1 MERDEKMYFRL
12 SGAQAA
18 KLTDWPNEPDI
29 LTLKADLEAAKPAQQ
44 EHMRQVQK
52 WRDLV
57 RVEGS
62 AAPPKIRGR
71 SSVQPKLIRRNNE
84 WRYSALTEL
93 FNSTDKLFKVEPVT
107 FEDGPAARQNEILLN
122 YQVRNQLNTR
132 RFIDN
137 YVRAAVD
144 EGSVIVRVGWER
156 ETETVEVSA
165 PVWSYYAIATQ
176 EEAELFQ
183 QALEL
188 KQSDPRTFKEQVDPA
203 LQEAVSYF
211 EETGQPVVAKQEG
224 EEIVE
229 EERVVVNR
237 PTWQVLSPANVY
249 IDPSCEGDLDKALF
263 VIVSFETNKAELAK
277 YGDRYK
283 NLDAVNWEGNTPLA
297 DPDHETDTPDD
308 FQFRDSTRKKVVAYE
323 YWGYYDIDGDG
334 KLESIV
340 ATWIGDTLIRMEKN
354 PFPDEKLPFVVVPYL
369 PRLREIFGEP
379 DAELLEDNQKIQGAV
394 YRGLIDLL
402 GRSANSQQGFAKGM
416 LDPLNRRRFEQGQD
430 YEFNPNIPP
439 QQGYIA
445 HKYPEL
451 PTSGLQI
458 LDLQNREAEAL
469 TGVKSFSGGLSGDA
483 YGKVATGIRGMLDA
497 ASKREMAILRRLAD
511 GMIQI
516 GKKFIAMNAAF
527 LSEEEVVRITNEEF
541 VTIRREDLK
550 GNFDVKV
557 DISTFEVDNEKA
569 QDLGFMLQTLGP
581 NMDPSISMMLLAE
594 IAELKRMPVL
604 AHRLRTWQPPPPD
617 PVQQQIQQLEMLK
630 LQKEIEK
637 LDSEI
642 QLNMA
647 KARDAMSKASKTELD
662 TLEEELGV
670 KHARNID
677 FAQAQA
683 RGNQDLELIKAYLKS
698 RKPDEIPGDITGGL
712 GLTQLL
718 DQLRKERNFETLD
731 NSPAV
736 PPINPN
742 PNI

>member
-1 MERDEKMYFRL
+1 MERDEKMQFRL

-29 LTLKADLEAAKPAQQ
+29 LALKADLEAAKPAQQ
-44 EHMRQVQK
+44 AHMRQVQK

-57 RVEGS
+57 RTEGS

-176 EEAELFQ
+176 EEMELFQ

-188 KQSDPRTFKEQVDPA
+188 KQSDPRTFNEQVDPA

-308 FQFRDSTRKKVVAYE
+308 FQFRDSSRKKVVAYE
-323 YWGYYDIDGDG
+323 YWGYYDIEGNG
-334 KLESIV
+334 KLEPIV

-369 PRLREIFGEP
+369 PRLREVYGEP

-439 QQGYIA
+439 QQGHIE

-451 PTSGLQI
+451 PQSGLQI

-511 GMIQI
+511 GIIQI

-617 PVQQQIQQLEMLK
+617 PVQQQIQQLELLK
-630 LQKEIEK
+630 LQKEIER

-642 QLNMA
+642 QLNFA
-647 KARDAMSKASKTELD
+647 KARDAMSKAGKTELD

-742 PNI
+742 SNI

>member
-1 MERDEKMYFRL
+1 MEHDEKMHFRL

-29 LTLKADLEAAKPAQQ
+29 LTLKADLEAAKPAHQ
-44 EHMRQVQK
+44 EHMRRVEK

-62 AAPPKIRGR
+62 AVPPKIKGR

-122 YQVRNQLNTR
+122 HQVRNQLNTR
-132 RFIDN
+132 RFIDD

-156 ETETVEVSA
+156 ETETVEVSV
-165 PVWSYYAIATQ
+165 PVWNYYAIATQ
-176 EEAELFQ
+176 EELELLQ
-183 QALEL
+183 QAVEL
-188 KQSDPRTFKEQVDPA
+188 KKTDPRTFKEQVDPA
-203 LQEAVSYF
+203 LQEAVSYY
-211 EETGQPVVAKQEG
+211 EETGQLVVARQVG

-237 PTWQVLSPANVY
+237 PTWEVLSPANVY
-249 IDPSCEGDLDKALF
+249 IDPSCGGDLDKALF

-297 DPDHETDTPDD
+297 DPDHETNTPDD
-308 FQFRDSTRKKVVAYE
+308 FQFRDSARKKVVAYE

-340 ATWIGDTLIRMEKN
+340 ATWIGDTIIRMERN
-354 PFPDEKLPFVVVPYL
+354 PFPDEKPPFVVVSYL
-369 PRLREIFGEP
+369 PRLRELFGEP
-379 DAELLEDNQKIQGAV
+379 DAELLEDNQRIQGAV
-394 YRGLIDLL
+394 YRGIIDLL

-416 LDPLNRRRFEQGQD
+416 LDPLNRRRFEQGLD

-451 PTSGLQI
+451 PQSALQI
-458 LDLQNREAEAL
+458 LELQNREAEAL
-469 TGVKSFSGGLSGDA
+469 TGVKSFYGGLSGDA
-483 YGKVATGIRGMLDA
+483 YGRVATGIRGMLDA

-516 GKKFIAMNAAF
+516 GKKFIAMNAVF
-527 LSEEEVVRITNEEF
+527 LSEEEVVRVTNEEF
-541 VTIRREDLK
+541 ITIRREDLK

-557 DISTFEVDNEKA
+557 DISTFEADNEKA

-581 NMDPSISMMLLAE
+581 HMDPSISMMILAE

-604 AHRLRTWQPPPPD
+604 AQKLRAWQPPPPD
-617 PVQQQIQQLEMLK
+617 PMQQQIQQLQMLK

-637 LDSEI
+637 LESEI
-642 QLNMA
+642 QLNLA
-647 KARDAMSKASKTELD
+647 KARDAVTKANKTELD

-677 FAQAQA
+677 LAQAQA
-683 RGNQDLELIKAYLKS
+683 RGNQDLELLKAYLKS
-698 RKPDEIPGDITGGL
+698 RKPDEIPGDIAGGL
-712 GLTQLL
+712 GLAQLL

-731 NSPAV
+731 NSPTI